1 MSTTLNS
8 SLIPL
13 SLDSFFTSRG
23 WQPFPF
29 QREAWQAYRD
39 GQSGLIHA
47 PTGVGK
53 TLAAWLGPVA
63 EWIDEHPD
71 ADTWPNMDAPPLT
84 VLWITPL
91 RALAR
96 DTTAALESTVAALG
110 LPWTVELR
118 TGDTSSS
125 KKQRQRKKPPTALVT
140 TPESL
145 SLLLSYPD
153 TQQKFRHLRCVV
165 VDEWHELI
173 STKRGTQTEL
183 GLARLRRWNPTLRTW
198 GLSATL
204 GNLDEAMDVLLGDF
218 WTRKNAEE
226 RGSES
231 AEEIRVLPHSSA
243 SLISADLNKP
253 ITIETLIP
261 PNIERFPWA
270 GHIGTKLVPQVVAR
284 VQAAAS
290 TLIFCNTRA
299 QAELWFQ
306 AITDYTFDH
315 ATELIGSVGL
325 HHGSIERALRNEVEA
340 RLDDGRLRCV
350 VATSSLDL
358 GVDFAPVEQVVQIG
372 SPKGAGR
379 LLQRA
384 GRSGHN
390 PGRTSRVICVPTH
403 AFELVEFAAARDA
416 IERGEIESR
425 AALHKPLD
433 VLAQH
438 LVTLALGGGFS
449 AEAGPLW
456 SSHAGV
462 RTGGQDDADSRS
474 GHSQTGHPPGAGES
488 KLPGHPTSSPTPLSS
503 EERELHP
510 IRKQPVRAGGEES
523 VPAAALFHEIRS
535 TSAYRDLTPA
545 EWRWALDFI
554 TTGGDTLQA
563 YDDYHKVKLVDGQ
576 YKVQDRR
583 VGRFHRMSIGTIT
596 SDGMLN
602 VAYQSGGNI
611 GRIEESFAGR
621 LKQGDVFIFAGRL
634 LEFRRVKEMTVQVRR
649 ASKRKGIV
657 PRWAG
662 SRMSL
667 SSQLADAV
675 RLRLAAAEVGIF
687 DTPEMEGAEPILR
700 IQQKWSRLPVG
711 SELLIER
718 IKTREGFHAFLYPLA
733 GRLAHEGL
741 ATLLAYRLSSL
752 RPLTISVFANDY
764 GIELLSETPL
774 EGEPDGALD
783 DLPVQMMSEDEW
795 RALLSTEN
803 LLDDV
808 LGSLNQSELARRQF
822 RDIARIAGLIF
833 AGYPGSQK
841 TTRQLQTSSAVLYDV
856 FTEYDP
862 NNALLQQARRE
873 VLEQQLEIGRLRV
886 TLEEIAG
893 AEIVQVAPKR
903 LTPMAFPI
911 WASRLRTQTVSS
923 EKWTDR
929 VQKMVVQLERAA
941 DR

>member
-1 MSTTLNS
+1 M
-8 SLIPL
+8 PH
-13 SLDSFFTSRG
+13 LDSFFASRG

-29 QREAWQAYRD
+29 QREAWQVYRN
-39 GQSGLIHA
+39 GRSGLIHA

-63 EWIDEHPD
+63 EWMDEHPD
-71 ADTWPNMDAPPLT
+71 AEQWPTLDAPPLT

-96 DTTAALESTVAALG
+96 DTTTALQSTVASLG

-125 KKQRQRKKPPTALVT
+125 AKQRQRRKPPTALVT

-145 SLLLSYPD
+145 SLLLSHPD

-165 VDEWHELI
+165 VDEWHELL

-183 GLARLRRWNPTLRTW
+183 GLARLRRWNPDLRTW

-204 GNLDEAMDVLLGDF
+204 GNLDEAMKVLLGN
-218 WTRKNAEE
+218 WQLTIGEAE
-226 RGSES
+226 STLS
-231 AEEIRVLPHSSA
+231 SPTPQLPVA
-243 SLISADLNKP
+243 NNQLPPTLISADLHKP
-253 ITIETLIP
+253 IAIETLIP

-270 GHIGTKLVPQVVAR
+270 GHLGTKLVPQVVAR
-284 VQAAAS
+284 VQAAQS
-290 TLIFCNTRA
+290 TLVFCNTRA

-315 ATELIGSVGL
+315 ATELIGAVGL

-358 GVDFAPVEQVVQIG
+358 GVDFAPVEQVMQVG

-390 PGRTSRVICVPTH
+390 PGRTSRMICVPTH

-425 AALHKPLD
+425 PPLNKPLD

-449 AEAGPLW
+449 AEVGPIE
-456 SSHAGV
+456 
-462 RTGGQDDADSRS
+462 SRS
-474 GHSQTGHPPGAGES
+474 EHPQMRADES
-488 KLPGHPTSSPTPLSS
+488 ALVEHPTSSPNPLSS
-503 EERELHP
+503 EERGLHP
-510 IRKQPVRAGGEES
+510 IRKQSVRAEGERS

-535 TSAYRDLTPA
+535 THAYRDLTPA
-545 EWRWALDFI
+545 EWQWALDFI
-554 TTGGDTLQA
+554 TTGGDTLRA
-563 YDDYHKVKLVDGQ
+563 YDDYHKVELVDGR
-576 YKVQDRR
+576 YVVPDRR

-602 VAYQSGGNI
+602 VAYQSGGRI

-621 LKQGDVFIFAGRL
+621 LKPGDVFIFAGRL

-649 ASKRKGIV
+649 ATKQKGIV

-687 DTPEMEGAEPILR
+687 DTPEMEAAEPI
-700 IQQKWSRLPVG
+700 S
-711 SELLIER
+711 
-718 IKTREGFHAFLYPLA
+718 
-733 GRLAHEGL
+733 AHP
-741 ATLLAYRLSSL
+741 A
-752 RPLTISVFANDY
+752 
-764 GIELLSETPL
+764 
-774 EGEPDGALD
+774 
-783 DLPVQMMSEDEW
+783 
-795 RALLSTEN
+795 
-803 LLDDV
+803 
-808 LGSLNQSELARRQF
+808 
-822 RDIARIAGLIF
+822 
-833 AGYPGSQK
+833 
-841 TTRQLQTSSAVLYDV
+841 
-856 FTEYDP
+856 
-862 NNALLQQARRE
+862 
-873 VLEQQLEIGRLRV
+873 
-886 TLEEIAG
+886 
-893 AEIVQVAPKR
+893 
-903 LTPMAFPI
+903 
-911 WASRLRTQTVSS
+911 
-923 EKWTDR
+923 
-929 VQKMVVQLERAA
+929 KMVAAAGGRRAA
-941 DR
+941 DRAHQNPRRLSCLSVSAGRSPRPRRAGDAAGLSTQPVAPAHDQRLRQRLRDRAALGVAAGGSDGRWDDGRFAGADDERGRVAHSAIDRELAG